1 MAFIFD
7 ILSDSIEYCC
17 VSQLLSLLSNF
28 PFFSSPLH
36 IIDTFASQFSSL
48 LFFAVPYDDE
58 QQQYHSHAIES
69 RIVLYIYISINRNR
83 IEFDWAVCIDLNFE
97 SSACHY
103 ETSGSMMWLLLEA
116 AISTTISENVVRNR
130 KNALNEW
137 NCVNIWYANM
147 IVDIFLLNFHICH
160 ISFEWFLSVTPNK
173 KRQISNYIDW
183 TQCCHF
189 CCTYKKYIHLSI
201 YSCSCQL
208 LLVLFLS
215 FFHHF
220 QKQSKYFKQMLS
232 KCVSD
237 FDIRR
242 RIEDPCLEWRN
253 TYSVEKWTV
262 HKCAHQRSVFRES
275 EICSKNFVL
284 YRMYCVVYE
293 TIQHTHT
300 HTLETNK
307 RRVVE
312 HEREQP

>member
-1 MAFIFD
+1 MNIAAF
-7 ILSDSIEYCC
+7 LSYHYYRISRF
-17 VSQLLSLLSNF
+17 SLHRHL
-28 PFFSSPLH
+28 
-36 IIDTFASQFSSL
+36 IDTFASQFSLL

-173 KRQISNYIDW
+173 KRQISNYVDW

-189 CCTYKKYIHLSI
+189 CCTYKNICIYLFIHVHVNCCWCCFCHSFIIFKNNPNILSRCCRNVWVILI
-201 YSCSCQL
+201 YGGEL
-208 LLVLFLS
+208 KIHAWNDATL
-215 FFHHF
+215 
-220 QKQSKYFKQMLS
+220 
-232 KCVSD
+232 
-237 FDIRR
+237 I
-242 RIEDPCLEWRN
+242 P
-253 TYSVEKWTV
+253 
-262 HKCAHQRSVFRES
+262 
-275 EICSKNFVL
+275 SKNEQYINALTKGQFFERAKHVVKNL
-284 YRMYCVVYE
+284 YYIECIASYMKLFN
-293 TIQHTHT
+293 THTHT
-300 HTLETNK
+300 HT
-307 RRVVE
+307 RD
-312 HEREQP
+312 